1 MKTQAYNPF
10 LPLNVYIPDGEP
22 HVFGDRVY
30 LFGSHD
36 REAGDTFC
44 SEPYEVW
51 SAPVDD
57 LSDWSCP
64 GVSFDPKQ
72 DPLYDPETRNAAYAP
87 DAVHGN
93 DGRYYLYYCLAG
105 YRGKGGYSN
114 PIGVAVCDTPD
125 GRYEYLG
132 VVKNPDGTPFLKY
145 ANFDPAVMNDDG
157 VIRLYSGTWYREAEF
172 RNGTNDAEID
182 AWEAERFGK
191 TVEHIQKLNA
201 EGDAVY
207 GPHHMTLAEDMMT
220 ITSEPVRVLPLHR
233 TGTPYELAEDGKG
246 YGFFEGSSIR
256 KINGR
261 YYFTYSS
268 MNNHE
273 LCYAVSDYPDRD
285 FVFGGTIVSNGDI
298 GYQGRKKE
306 DRLNTTGTTHGSIEC
321 VNGQWYVFY
330 HRLTHKSDYSRQACA
345 EKITIEPDGSI
356 HQVEITSC
364 GLNGGPL
371 NGTGVYPALICC
383 NLTNGHMPHSSNKKQ
398 DIPIPYIGSE
408 DGERMIKDIRDHTM
422 IAYKYFAFEGTTE
435 VILTVRG
442 EGEGA
447 FEVCT
452 DPNGPVLGSAAVP
465 PSSGWQELSIPVSSL
480 TGVKPLYLFYS
491 GSGRADLLR
500 IELCR

>member
-87 DAVHGN
+87 DAVQGN

-132 VVKNPDGTPFLKY
+132 VVRNPDGTPFLKY
-145 ANFDPAVMNDDG
+145 ANFDPAVMNDEG
-157 VIRLYSGTWYREAEF
+157 TIRLYSGTWYREAEF
-172 RNGTNDAEID
+172 RNGENDAEID

-191 TVEHIQKLNA
+191 TIEHIQKLTA

-207 GPHHMTLAEDMMT
+207 GPHHMTLADDMMT
-220 ITSEPVRVLPLHR
+220 ITSEPVRCWRPVIS
-233 TGTPYELAEDGKG
+233 TTFSQYKATI
-246 YGFFEGSSIR
+246 FQS
-256 KINGR
+256 
-261 YYFTYSS
+261 
-268 MNNHE
+268 NH
-273 LCYAVSDYPDRD
+273 
-285 FVFGGTIVSNGDI
+285 SN
-298 GYQGRKKE
+298 Q
-306 DRLNTTGTTHGSIEC
+306 
-321 VNGQWYVFY
+321 
-330 HRLTHKSDYSRQACA
+330 
-345 EKITIEPDGSI
+345 
-356 HQVEITSC
+356 
-364 GLNGGPL
+364 
-371 NGTGVYPALICC
+371 
-383 NLTNGHMPHSSNKKQ
+383 
-398 DIPIPYIGSE
+398 
-408 DGERMIKDIRDHTM
+408 
-422 IAYKYFAFEGTTE
+422 
-435 VILTVRG
+435 
-442 EGEGA
+442 
-447 FEVCT
+447 
-452 DPNGPVLGSAAVP
+452 
-465 PSSGWQELSIPVSSL
+465 
-480 TGVKPLYLFYS
+480 
-491 GSGRADLLR
+491 
-500 IELCR
+500 

>member
-1 MKTQAYNPF
+1 MKTQVYNPF

-87 DAVHGN
+87 DVVQGN

-114 PIGVAVCDTPD
+114 PISVAVCDRPD
-125 GRYEYLG
+125 GQYEYLG

-145 ANFDPAVMNDDG
+145 ANFDPAVMNDEG
-157 VIRLYSGTWYREAEF
+157 TIRLYSGTWYPFAEQRNFLTNILFDGMEASM
-172 RNGTNDAEID
+172 
-182 AWEAERFGK
+182 FGK
-191 TVEHIQKLNA
+191 TKKQIRNLVRS
-201 EGDAVY
+201 GDSIY
-207 GPHHMTLAEDMMT
+207 GPHHMTLADDMMT
-220 ITSEPVRVLPLHR
+220 ITSKPVRVLPLKR
-233 TGTPYELAEDGKG
+233 KGTPFETAGNFKG
-246 YGFFEGSSIR
+246 HGFFEGSSIR
-256 KINGR
+256 RINHR
-261 YYFTYSS
+261 YYFIYSS
-268 MNNHE
+268 LNNHE
-273 LCYAVSDYPDRD
+273 LCYAVSEEPDRN
-285 FVFGGTIVSNGDI
+285 FVYGGTIVSNGDV
-298 GYQGRKKE
+298 GYQGRADD
-306 DRLNTTGTTHGSIEC
+306 DRLNITGTTHGSIEC
-321 VNGQWYVFY
+321 INGQWYVFY
-330 HRLTHKSDYSRQACA
+330 HRLTHKTDYSRQACA

-364 GLNGGPL
+364 GLNDGPL
-371 NGTGVYPALICC
+371 KGTGVYPAVICC

-398 DIPIPYIGSE
+398 EVQIPYIGSE
-408 DGERMIKDIRDHTM
+408 GDERMVKDIRDHTM
-422 IAYKYFAFEGTTE
+422 IGYKYFAFEGTSE

-442 EGEGA
+442 KGEGI
-447 FEVCT
+447 FEVRT
-452 DPNGPVLGSAAVP
+452 DPDGPVLGHAAVQE
-465 PSSGWQELSIPVSSL
+465 SAGWKELVIPVSSL
-480 TGVKPLYLFYS
+480 TGVKPLYLLYT
-491 GSGRADLLR
+491 GSGTADLLKL
-500 IELCR
+500 ELKQ